1 MHLLENNFQEYVKIS
16 KTVCL
21 RKENFY
27 KFLLI
32 GIITILVYLNSILNP
47 LIWDDLS
54 LIKENYLIKNLKNL
68 FIFFKTDLYKG
79 ANSQS
84 TFYRPLQALSYSLIY
99 KFFKL
104 SPVPYHLLNIFLH
117 ISCAIL
123 TFILLKEI
131 YGEKI
136 SFLVSVLWAIHP
148 INTEAITYISGTADP
163 LFLFFGLF
171 AIYLYNKNFKFLS
184 YISFI
189 LSLLSKESGVLILP
203 IFFLYQYCL
212 DKLTKSQIK
221 NYIIITLIFLI
232 YFILRQTVLNFGK
245 AIPEDIF
252 LHRFY
257 TSFKAFLIYISILL
271 FPFILSMERHIP
283 YIKTFKDIDFLIG
296 FIYFFLFLYFLFKNR
311 KDKKILFA
319 GILFLLNFIFHSNTI
334 IPLNGNLR
342 EHWMYL
348 GSIGF
353 FVYFL
358 KLFDFIK
365 NERKRIILIIII
377 FSLYGVRTILR
388 NYDWKNP
395 ENFYLKSIKY
405 FPYSPK
411 LWNNL
416 GTVYYEKDM
425 YYKAIECFKKSFSIS
440 DISIKPLLGLCKS
453 YFMMGNYNE
462 AEKYC
467 NIVLKRNPKD
477 GTVYLVLGLIYKKK
491 GDYKKGFEYLLSSL
505 KYDPYLSLTYYFLGK
520 WYLEMNDYKN
530 AEKFFEKGIIV
541 DPSES
546 LNYNGLG
553 IVNLEYRKNYNY
565 ALYLFK
571 KAYTIKKDEPSY
583 LFNIGKTYQ
592 ILNNHKEAIFW
603 YEKGLSLQPKNP
615 QVLNDL
621 AISYAI
627 IGEKEKAINLLKEA
641 IKIDK
646 NFKIAVENLKEIEKQ
661 K

>member
-1 MHLLENNFQEYVKIS
+1 MLKFLKGVYLE
-16 KTVCL
+16 
-21 RKENFY
+21 KENLN

-32 GIITILVYLNSILNP
+32 GIITIFVYLNSIFNP

-54 LIKENYLIKNLKNL
+54 LIKENYLIKNLKNF

-79 ANSQS
+79 VNSTS
-84 TFYRPLQALSYSLIY
+84 TFYRPLHTLSYALIY
-99 KFFKL
+99 RFFKL
-104 SPVPYHLLNIFLH
+104 SPIPYHFLNIFLH
-117 ISCAIL
+117 TGCAIL
-123 TFILLKEI
+123 IFILLRDI

-136 SFLVSVLWAIHP
+136 SFFVSLLWAIHP
-148 INTEAITYISGTADP
+148 VNTEAITYISGTADP
-163 LFLFFGLF
+163 LFLFSGLL
-171 AIYLYNKNFKFLS
+171 AIYLYNKNFKILS
-184 YISFI
+184 YFSFI
-189 LSLLSKESGVLILP
+189 LSLLSKETSVLILP
-203 IFFLYQYCL
+203 IFFLFQYCSNRL
-212 DKLTKSQIK
+212 NKNQIK

-232 YFILRQTVLNFGK
+232 YFILRQTILNFAK
-245 AIPEDIF
+245 AVPEDIF

-257 TSFKAFLIYISILL
+257 TSFKSFLIYISILL
-271 FPFILSMERHIP
+271 FPSILSMERHIP
-283 YIKTFKDIDFLIG
+283 YLKTFKDIDFIAG
-296 FIYFFLFLYFLFKNR
+296 FIFFLAFLYFLWR
-311 KDKKILFA
+311 KRNDRKILF
-319 GILFLLNFIFHSNTI
+319 GGTLFLINFIFHSNTI

-348 GSIGF
+348 GSTGF
-353 FVYFL
+353 FVYF
-358 KLFDFIK
+358 
-365 NERKRIILIIII
+365 IILLEKIKKEKLKIALTILI
-377 FSLYGVRTILR
+377 FSLYGARTILR
-388 NYDWKNP
+388 NYDWKDP

-425 YYKAIECFKKSFSIS
+425 YDKAIECFKKSFSIS

-453 YFMMGNYNE
+453 YFMAGNYNE

-467 NIVLKRNPKD
+467 QVILKRNSKD
-477 GTVYLVLGLIYKKK
+477 ATAYLVLGLIYKKK
-491 GDYKKGFEYLLSSL
+491 GDYKKGFEYLLTSI
-505 KYDPYLSLTYYFLGK
+505 KFDPYISTTYYFLGK
-520 WYLEMNDYKN
+520 WCLEMNDYKN

-546 LNYNGLG
+546 LNFNGLG

-571 KAYTIKKDEPSY
+571 KAYSIKKDEPGY

-592 ILNNHKEAIFW
+592 ILNNHKEAILW
-603 YEKGLSLQPKNP
+603 YERGLSLQPNNP

-627 IGEKEKAINLLKEA
+627 IGEKEKAISLLKEA
-641 IKIDK
+641 IRIDK
-646 NFKIAVENLKEIEKQ
+646 NFKIGIENLKEIEK
-661 K
+661 KK